1 MRESTTYVTACSNLI
16 IHPSLLLTHMHTH
29 AVQEAEEHISAEEMA
44 EVMLKHTEE
53 MRKLQQEYE

>member
-1 MRESTTYVTACSNLI
+1 MTACSNLI
-16 IHPSLLLTHMHTH
+16 IHPSLLLTHIHTH
-29 AVQEAEEHISAEEMA
+29 AVKEAEEHISAEEMA